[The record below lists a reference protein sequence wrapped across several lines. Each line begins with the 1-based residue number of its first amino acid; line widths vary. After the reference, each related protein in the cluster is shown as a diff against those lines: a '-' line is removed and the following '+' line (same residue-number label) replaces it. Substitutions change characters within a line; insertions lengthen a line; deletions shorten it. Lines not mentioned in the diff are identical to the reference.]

1 MVQKENMR
9 NILIVDDHS
18 GARKLMRSVVN
29 SAFAEAEVADV
40 STLKAAQ
47 KHLETSGIDLLV
59 MDLNLPDGN
68 GDDFILNILEM
79 QPNCYVVVSTIHDES
94 ERLVRALENGA
105 KGYLLKEQPVESLVE
120 EFRGILHGKPPLAP
134 AVTRRILEMMRN
146 RSISAQSLNEPSLVP
161 SAKGQ
166 PIEVDLSDTPGAS
179 RNMGLTKREQE
190 VLSLLAK
197 GFSRPEVA
205 GFLNISKHTV
215 ATHIGKI
222 YSKLDVSSRSEA
234 ALIAHQNGL
243 L

>member
-1 MVQKENMR
+1 MR

-18 GARKLMRSVVN
+18 GARKLMRSVV
-29 SAFAEAEVADV
+29 SRAFVEAEVADV

-47 KHLETSGIDLLV
+47 HHLETSGIDLLV
-59 MDLNLPDGN
+59 MDLNLPDGS
-68 GDDFILNILEM
+68 GDDFILNILDM

-134 AVTRRILEMMRN
+134 AVTRRLLEMMRN
-146 RSISAQSLNEPSLVP
+146 RSISTRMLPEPTVESE
-161 SAKGQ
+161 
-166 PIEVDLSDTPGAS
+166 IEVLRVENDLSTAPQAYRD
-179 RNMGLTKREQE
+179 MGLTKREQE
-190 VLSLLAK
+190 VLTLLAK

-234 ALIAHQNGL
+234 ALIAQQNGL